1 MKSLIFAKRNTKEIL
16 RDPMSY
22 IFILGFPV
30 ILLIVFQIISNS
42 LPENA
47 PKIFSLN
54 FLSSGIA
61 VFSFSFVMLYM
72 SLLVSGDRT
81 TTFLS
86 RLYTSPMKS
95 TDFILGYTLPGM
107 AISMIQLI
115 VCYITVALLHFITG
129 DQIDFLNLI
138 ITIPVFI
145 PVMLLF
151 VALGVISGSL
161 FSSKS
166 APGICSVVINVAG
179 FLGGVWMPVN
189 EMGAYETVCEFLP
202 FYPAVQIGRSIT
214 YGNDITGGKIPIYVI
229 ISIIYILVFFILSII
244 IFNIKTKQD
253 NK

>member
-30 ILLIVFQIISNS
+30 VLLIVFQVISNS

-47 PKIFSLN
+47 PTMFTLN

-72 SLLVSGDRT
+72 SMLVSGDRT

-95 TDFILGYTLPGM
+95 VDFIIGYTIPGM
-107 AISMIQLI
+107 VICIFQLI
-115 VCYITVALLHFITG
+115 VCYITVAFLHFITG
-129 DQIDFLNLI
+129 DEIDLVNLI
-138 ITIPVFI
+138 MTIPVFI

-151 VALGVISGSL
+151 VSLGIIFGSL
-161 FSSKS
+161 FSNKS
-166 APGICSVVINVAG
+166 APGISSIVINVAG
-179 FLGGVWMPVN
+179 FMGGAWMPVN
-189 EMGAYETVCEFLP
+189 EMGAYETVCQFLP

-214 YGNDITGGKIPIYVI
+214 YGSDITDGKIPLYAITAV
-229 ISIIYILVFFILSII
+229 IYILVFFILSII
-244 IFNIKTKQD
+244 VFNIKTKQD